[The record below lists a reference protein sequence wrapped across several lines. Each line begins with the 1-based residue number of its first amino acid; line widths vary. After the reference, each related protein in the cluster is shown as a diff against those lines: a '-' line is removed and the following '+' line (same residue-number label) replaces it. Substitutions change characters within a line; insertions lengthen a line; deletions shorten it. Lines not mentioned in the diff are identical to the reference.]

1 MSATVEFF
9 DLQAPLYDA
18 YQRSCVPRYDDMIS
32 CSVSFLSHVLRDKE
46 RVTILD
52 LGCGT
57 GNTSLRLAESL
68 PLHRL
73 SCLDGSHEM
82 LSLARKKLTSG
93 AVDFHQADLEREGW
107 DRNWEDQ
114 TFDAAV
120 SVLVLEHLDRPAYL
134 RCLKGL
140 KRILKPGGWLATV
153 EAYQG
158 DLNLELYF
166 REMERATEAAIQGG
180 IVPRDTLE
188 ELTRLSKE
196 KERHYYVSKDE
207 KKSWWLDCGFEEV
220 DFVWQYYCVA
230 LLVGR
235 NG

>member
-1 MSATVEFF
+1 M
-9 DLQAPLYDA
+9 
-18 YQRSCVPRYDDMIS
+18 
-32 CSVSFLSHVLRDKE
+32 
-46 RVTILD
+46 
-52 LGCGT
+52 
-57 GNTSLRLAESL
+57 
-68 PLHRL
+68 
-73 SCLDGSHEM
+73 
-82 LSLARKKLTSG
+82 
-93 AVDFHQADLEREGW
+93 
-107 DRNWEDQ
+107 
-114 TFDAAV
+114 
-120 SVLVLEHLDRPAYL
+120 
-134 RCLKGL
+134 
-140 KRILKPGGWLATV
+140 
-153 EAYQG
+153 EAYRG

-207 KKSWWLDCGFEEV
+207 KKKWWVDCGFEEV